1 MMPYG
6 KYQEAYNP
14 PDWAYALQ
22 GLSGLLSIIGNTGM
36 DWKKQKMEAAERAE
50 ALRQSQGEY
59 DFEYGK
65 SEIEGPSRSGDPL
78 YGMSRAEQKFEEE
91 SQLRAAKLAEYG
103 APDKSGG
110 ANPWGEGMPSESEL
124 KVLEYLGLSP
134 KVQEQY
140 PGYRGLPEDLADEP
154 SITDLINQEK
164 YGYIKDV
171 GYGQYHRETQPQLG
185 GVDADAIL
193 SSTNAEIERL
203 VAGLPRL
210 YADQKAQPGDKFTEQ
225 EIDIAN
231 ETIETSIPPNQRR
244 IYDAAEPR
252 FLMALQE
259 GDYDAAIK
267 LYQMTEAS
275 FEWPALQNWLRG
287 YWGKMLEVKFQ
298 GDIIPPYLPG
308 GEGY

>member
-171 GYGQYHRETQPQLG
+171 GYGQYHRETGSTMG
-185 GVDADAIL
+185 GVGSERVL
-193 SSTNAEIERL
+193 GSTMDEIERL
-203 VAGLPRL
+203 VGKLPGL
-210 YADQKAQPGDKFTEQ
+210 YADAAAMPSDKFTKQ

-231 ETIETSIPPNQRR
+231 ETIENSIPTEQRR
-244 IYDAAEPR
+244 IYDAVEPR
-252 FLMALQE
+252 FIAAMQE
-259 GDYDAAIK
+259 GDYEAAIK
-267 LYQMTEAS
+267 FYQMTEAS
-275 FEWPALQNWLRG
+275 FEWPALQSWLRG
-287 YWGKMLEVKFQ
+287 YWGKMLAGQFQ
-298 GDIIPPYLPG
+298 GSILPD
-308 GEGY
+308 EGY